1 MQEGREENAAAARIW
16 ILAELEYI
24 FTMSRLLLLRWTCEV
39 CDSTEELSGE
49 DDKLRTEANDLSV
62 DCQKVHDCLDS
73 EGLSKLLEK
82 LRDGLNFVFC

>member
-1 MQEGREENAAAARIW
+1 MDSGRAGIHFYH
-16 ILAELEYI
+16 IKT
-24 FTMSRLLLLRWTCEV
+24 FTTQVYRG
-39 CDSTEELSGE
+39 TEELSGE

-62 DCQKVHDCLDS
+62 DCQKVDNCLDS